1 MQNLS
6 NLKTN
11 PDKKRYCKGNLV
23 MVKYG
28 NFGLA
33 TIENNGR
40 KNTFNHDEIIYRVK
54 SIETG
59 KIDSFNE
66 LHFKH

>member
-1 MQNLS
+1 MKRN
-6 NLKTN
+6 
-11 PDKKRYCKGNLV
+11 DKKRYCKGNLV
-23 MVKYG
+23 YVTYG
-28 NFGLA
+28 KFGLA

-40 KNTFNHDEIIYRVK
+40 ANPFNHDEIIYRVR

-66 LHFKH
+66 LHFLNNPVKIRE

>member
-1 MQNLS
+1 MKQA
-6 NLKTN
+6 
-11 PDKKRYCKGNLV
+11 KKKKYCKGNLV
-23 MVKYG
+23 FVKYA

-40 KNTFNHDEIIYRVK
+40 ANQFNHEETIYRVK
-54 SIETG
+54 SINTG

-66 LHFKH
+66 LHFSTPSN